1 MTSPPQQ
8 PSGRNRRRFDRVAI
22 DGITLELLRVGFT
35 SRLPVSAATPSPNL
49 AITLLDLSGGGIRLH
64 TWAPLSKG
72 DRVVVKIR
80 IPGIKRELSARAVVK
95 WAKPAQVD
103 GKNVYE
109 VGAEFVDLESA
120 DRLKLMEL
128 GKGGKPI

>member
-1 MTSPPQQ
+1 MNPPQQ

-22 DGITLELLRVGFT
+22 DGITLELVRVGFT
-35 SRLPVSAATPSPNL
+35 ARLPVSAATPAPNL
-49 AITLLDLSGGGIRLH
+49 AMGLLDLSGGGVRLL

-80 IPGIKRELSARAVVK
+80 IPGVKRELSARAVIK
-95 WAKPAQVD
+95 WAKAAQVD
-103 GKNVYE
+103 GKNVFE
-109 VGAEFVDLESA
+109 VGAEFLDLETG